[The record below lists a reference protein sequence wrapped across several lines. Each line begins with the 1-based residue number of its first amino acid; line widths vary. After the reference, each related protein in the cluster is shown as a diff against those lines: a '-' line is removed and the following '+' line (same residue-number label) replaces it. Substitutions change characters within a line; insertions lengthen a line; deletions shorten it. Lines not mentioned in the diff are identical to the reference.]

1 MSRRMIWLEDDHFAG
16 WSCSQCRWTVAALLL
31 DTTVAALAYNRTAQE
46 GFEQHD
52 CVASTQKVKARA
64 QAAGRSN

>member
-16 WSCSQCRWTVAALLL
+16 WSCSQCRWSVSAFLL

-46 GFEQHD
+46 GFEQHN

-64 QAAGRSN
+64 QTVGRSN